1 MRGQNFLDWEGV
13 GSISHKH
20 FFCNISVFPVP
31 LLSETVA
38 SWAFFEWSF
47 WGTVLENINK
57 KRLFPSNGVWKKNTP
72 DSQKQKPLMVWLH
85 MYIYIYIYVKLI
97 DMIYIHI
104 ILSGWYEYV
113 CFRGTKS
120 YNKLRT
126 FLGCFAR
133 NPPPRHRHG
142 RRAAMTL
149 TSCGQVLMMMMYSD
163 IRKKNLPGK
172 LTCPLKI
179 DCWNVFRIKIVL
191 F

>member
-85 MYIYIYIYVKLI
+85 MYIYIYIREADRYDIYTYYTFRLIWICLLQRNQKLQQI
-97 DMIYIHI
+97 AHLFGMFCQESSSKTQARAQGGDD
-104 ILSGWYEYV
+104 LD
-113 CFRGTKS
+113 
-120 YNKLRT
+120 KLW
-126 FLGCFAR
+126 
-133 NPPPRHRHG
+133 
-142 RRAAMTL
+142 
-149 TSCGQVLMMMMYSD
+149 TSVD
-163 IRKKNLPGK
+163 
-172 LTCPLKI
+172 
-179 DCWNVFRIKIVL
+179 DDDVFRYQKKKSPWKTNMSPENRLLECISY
-191 F
+191 